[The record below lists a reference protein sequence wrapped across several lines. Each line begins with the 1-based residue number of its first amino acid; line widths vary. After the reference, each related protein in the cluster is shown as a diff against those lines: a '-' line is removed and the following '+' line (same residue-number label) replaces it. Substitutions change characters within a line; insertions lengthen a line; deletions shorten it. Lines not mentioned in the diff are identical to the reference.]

1 MEETFDFIVI
11 GSGFGGSVAAL
22 RLVEKGYRVCV
33 LEAGKRWQPKD
44 FPKTNWD
51 IRKFLWAPA
60 IGCHGIQRIWLLK
73 DFMGRGGAGGGGGAL
88 VYAMVLMEPLDPFYK
103 DPQWAGLDPDWK
115 ATLAPHYRTA
125 RKMLGVARFPKVT
138 EADKVL
144 AEYAADIGR
153 SDHFAPTEVGAFFGE
168 PGVTVSDPYFGG
180 EGPERTGCD
189 FSGACMIGCKT
200 GGKNTLDKNYLYL
213 AEKRGATIVPETL
226 VTAIQPDP
234 QGGYLLTSQK
244 ATSIF
249 PRDKRRWRA
258 RQVVVSCGTLSTL
271 SLLLRCKQKGWLP
284 RLSDQLGYKFRTNS
298 EVLCGGR
305 ADKLDVK
312 YCEGTAITS
321 ILQVNDATS
330 IEVTRYPEGSDV
342 MGLLAQVLT
351 DGGSKWGRVM
361 KFFGQCLKH
370 PTHFLKSLWIFGWAR
385 RTIIL
390 LVMQVYDNSLR
401 IKLKRSRLLPW
412 RWRLASES
420 AGNGIPTYIPE
431 ANHAA
436 RAVAKKIKGIPQGAI
451 SEVLLNRPLS
461 AHMLGGCPIAAGPHE
476 GVVDRYGRVF
486 GYEGLYIAD
495 GSIMPANLGVNP
507 ALTILALAEHV
518 MSAIPAKIRAREVH
532 SGDL

>member
-1 MEETFDFIVI
+1 MEETYDFIVI

-22 RLVEKGYRVCV
+22 RLAEKGYSVCV

-44 FPKTNWD
+44 FPNTNWNVK
-51 IRKFLWAPA
+51 KFLWAPM

-73 DFMGRGGAGGGGGAL
+73 DFMGLGGAGVGGGSL
-88 VYAMVLMEPLDPFYK
+88 VYAMVLMQPLDPFYR
-103 DPQWAGLDPDWK
+103 DPQWVDLDPDWK
-115 ATLAPHYRTA
+115 ATLASHYLVA
-125 RKMLGVARFPKVT
+125 RKMLGVAKFPKIT
-138 EADKVL
+138 EPDKVL

-168 PGVTVSDPYFGG
+168 PGVTVPDPYFDG

-213 AEKRGATIVPETL
+213 AEKRGARIVQETR
-226 VTAIQPDP
+226 VTAIHPDP
-234 QGGYLLTSQK
+234 AGGYIMESCK
-244 ATSIF
+244 ATGVF
-249 PRDKRRWRA
+249 PTDKKVWRA
-258 RQVVVSCGTLSTL
+258 RQVVVSAGTLNTL
-271 SLLLRCKQKGWLP
+271 SLLLQCKQKGFLP
-284 RLSDQLGYKFRTNS
+284 KISDRLGYKFRTNS

-305 ADKLDVK
+305 ANSLDVK

-342 MGLLAQVLT
+342 MGVLAQVLT
-351 DGGSKWGRVM
+351 DGGSKWGRVL
-361 KFFGQCLKH
+361 KYFYQCLTH

-385 RTIIL
+385 RSIIL

-401 IKLKRSRLLPW
+401 IKLKRSWFAPW
-412 RWRLASES
+412 RWRLSSES
-420 AGNGIPTYIPE
+420 PEGGIPTYIPE
-431 ANHAA
+431 ANAAA
-436 RAVAKKIKGIPQGAI
+436 RAVAKKINGIPQGAV

-461 AHMLGGCPIAAGPHE
+461 AHMLGGCPIAAGPDH
-476 GVVDRYGRVF
+476 GVVDKHGKVF
-486 GYEGLYIAD
+486 GYEGLYVAD

-518 MSAIPAKIRAREVH
+518 MTAIPQKEK
-532 SGDL
+532 

>member
-1 MEETFDFIVI
+1 MEETFDFLVI

-22 RLVEKGYRVCV
+22 RLAEKGYSVCV
-33 LEAGKRWQPKD
+33 LEAGKRWPPKD
-44 FPKTNWD
+44 FPKTNWE
-51 IRKFLWAPA
+51 IRKFLWAPI

-73 DFMGRGGAGGGGGAL
+73 DFMGLGGAGVGGGSL
-88 VYAMVLMEPLDPFYK
+88 VYAMVLMQPLDPFYK
-103 DPQWAGLDPDWK
+103 DPQWVGLDPDWK
-115 ATLAPHYRTA
+115 ATLAPHYQMA
-125 RKMLGVARFPKVT
+125 RKMLGVAKFPKVT

-153 SDHFAPTEVGAFFGE
+153 SNHFAPTEVGAFFGE
-168 PGVTVSDPYFGG
+168 PGVTVPDPYFGG

-189 FSGACMIGCKT
+189 FTGACMIGCKT

-213 AEKRGATIVPETL
+213 AEKRGAKIVPETL

-234 QGGYLLTSQK
+234 QGGYRISSRK
-244 ATSIF
+244 ATSVF
-249 PRDKRRWRA
+249 PADKKVWRA
-258 RQVVVSCGTLSTL
+258 RQVVVSAGTLSTL
-271 SLLLRCKQKGWLP
+271 SLLLQCKQKGFLP
-284 RLSDQLGYKFRTNS
+284 KISDHLGYKFRTNS

-305 ADKLDVK
+305 ANKLDVK

-361 KFFGQCLKH
+361 KFFYQCLIH
-370 PTHFLKSLWIFGWAR
+370 PTHFLKGLWIFGWAR
-385 RTIIL
+385 RSIIL

-401 IKLKRSRLLPW
+401 IKLKRNWLRPW
-412 RWRLASES
+412 RRHIASES
-420 AGNGIPTYIPE
+420 AEGGIPTYIPE

-436 RAVAKKIKGIPQGAI
+436 RAVAKKINGIPQGAI

-461 AHMLGGCPIAAGPHE
+461 AHMLGGCPIAAGPE
-476 GVVDRYGRVF
+476 QGVVDKYGKVF

-518 MSAIPAKIRAREVH
+518 MSAIPAKKSVT
-532 SGDL
+532 L

>member
-1 MEETFDFIVI
+1 MEENFDFIVI

-22 RLVEKGYRVCV
+22 RLAEKGYSVCV

-44 FPKTNWD
+44 FPKTNWEVK
-51 IRKFLWAPA
+51 KFLWAPI

-73 DFMGRGGAGGGGGAL
+73 DFMGLGGAGVGGGSL
-88 VYAMVLMEPLDPFYK
+88 VYAMVLMQPLDPFYR
-103 DPQWAGLDPDWK
+103 DPQWAELDPDWK
-115 ATLAPHYRTA
+115 ATLAPHYQMA
-125 RKMLGVARFPKVT
+125 RKMLGVTKFPKIT

-168 PGVTVSDPYFGG
+168 PGVTVPDPYFGG

-200 GGKNTLDKNYLYL
+200 GGKNTLDKNYLYF
-213 AEKRGATIVPETL
+213 AEKLGARIVPETR
-226 VTAIQPDP
+226 VTDIQPDP
-234 QGGYLLTSQK
+234 NGGYIINSRK

-249 PRDKRRWRA
+249 PRDKKVWRA
-258 RQVVVSCGTLSTL
+258 RQVVVSAGTLNTL
-271 SLLLRCKQKGWLP
+271 SLLLRCKQKGLLP
-284 RLSDQLGYKFRTNS
+284 KLSDRLGYKFRTNS

-305 ADKLDVK
+305 ANKLDVK

-342 MGLLAQVLT
+342 MGVLAQVLT

-361 KFFGQCLKH
+361 KFFYQCLTH
-370 PTHFLKSLWIFGWAR
+370 PTDFLKGFWIFGWAR
-385 RTIIL
+385 RSIIL

-401 IKLKRSRLLPW
+401 ILLKRSWLMPW

-420 AGNGIPTYIPE
+420 PEGGIPTYIPE

-436 RAVAKKIKGIPQGAI
+436 RAVAKIMNGIPQGAI

-461 AHMLGGCPIAAGPHE
+461 AHMLGGCPIAAGPDH
-476 GVVDRYGRVF
+476 GVVDKYGKVF
-486 GYEGLYIAD
+486 GHEGLYIVD

-518 MSAIPAKIRAREVH
+518 MSAIPPK
-532 SGDL
+532 